1 MSDEDDQNSKSKL
14 PLFPMMGSIQRAS
27 SSSNQ
32 EKDYLSPVRPVVSS
46 RKKVELE
53 PGFSPLDWAV
63 YSRDRKQNVPQKFT
77 MDQVAQHKTQD
88 DAWLVLHGKVY
99 NITPYLRYHPGGV
112 QMLMG
117 VAGKDATQKFLK
129 YHAWVNA
136 DHLLEKCLLGYLTR
150 Q

>member
-117 VAGKDATQKFLK
+117 VAGKDATQKFRK
-129 YHAWVNA
+129 
-136 DHLLEKCLLGYLTR
+136 LLF
-150 Q
+150 